1 MGVTTHS
8 EMKPPDVKN
17 DLAVSL
23 LTGGSD
29 PPYVFGLT
37 MSLLSK
43 GTTLDLIGSDELDLV
58 EFKHRPGL
66 NFLNL
71 RGSQRPD
78 ASFLRK
84 CSRVVT
90 YYARLIRYAVTA
102 EPAIFH
108 ILWNNKFEFFDRTL
122 LMLGYKLLSRKI
134 ILTAHN
140 VNAAKRDCKD
150 TLINRLT
157 LRIQYRLADHIFV
170 HTQGMKRELV
180 EDFGVRGSRVTIIP
194 FGINNSVP
202 KSSLTPTEAKQRLG
216 ILEGE
221 RTILFFG
228 RIAPYKGLE
237 YLIAAFRETLS
248 RHNEYRLI
256 IAGRV
261 DQCEAY
267 WRAIQESL
275 HHEVQKKRVVLRA
288 EFVPDDETEVYFKA
302 ADVLVLPYKDIFQSG
317 VLFLGQ
323 SFGLPVIAAD
333 VGSLRDDIIEGKTG
347 FLFRPQDP
355 IDLGQTI
362 ERYFAS
368 DLYTELDRRR
378 RDIYEHATERHSWDV
393 VARLTM
399 TVYADLLQV
408 PGAAPVDPETLGTRL
423 DIKGPS

>member
-1 MGVTTHS
+1 
-8 EMKPPDVKN
+8 MKAPNMKH

-29 PPYVFGLT
+29 LPYVFGLT
-37 MSLLSK
+37 TALLAK
-43 GTTLDLIGSDELDLV
+43 GTTLDLVGSDELDLA

-66 NFLNL
+66 TFLNL
-71 RGSQRPD
+71 RGSQLPE
-78 ASFLRK
+78 ASVIRK
-84 CSRVVT
+84 CLRVVA
-90 YYARLIRYAVTA
+90 YYARLFRYSVKA

-108 ILWNNKFEFFDRTL
+108 ILWNNKFEFFDRTV
-122 LMLGYKLLSRKI
+122 LMLGYKLLRRKI

-150 TLINRLT
+150 TVINRLT

-170 HTQGMKRELV
+170 HTQRMKRELI
-180 EDFGVRGSRVTIIP
+180 EDFGVLGNRVTIIP

-202 KSSLTPTEAKQRLG
+202 KSSLTPREAKQHLG

-237 YLIAAFRETLS
+237 YLIAAFREVL
-248 RHNEYRLI
+248 RRRDGYRLI

-267 WRAIQESL
+267 WSAIQESL
-275 HHEVQKKRVVLRA
+275 DYELQKKRVVLRA
-288 EFVPDDETEVYFKA
+288 EFVPDRETEVYFKA
-302 ADVLVLPYKDIFQSG
+302 ADVLVLPYTNIFQSG

-333 VGSLRDDIIEGKTG
+333 VGSLRDDIVEGKTG
-347 FLFRPQDP
+347 FIFRSKDP
-355 IDLGQTI
+355 VDLGQTI
-362 ERYFAS
+362 EQYFAS

-378 RDIYEHATERHSWDV
+378 LDICEHATKRHSWDV
-393 VARLTM
+393 VAQLTT
-399 TVYADLLQV
+399 TVYADLLQM
-408 PGAAPVDPETLGTRL
+408 PRPAPLNAETSSG
-423 DIKGPS
+423 DWV